1 MSRLFVLGCSFTNY
15 AWPTWADM
23 LGTEFEVYE
32 NWGYPGLGNQ
42 AICERLVELH
52 AREHLTKNDT
62 VIIQWTSHLR
72 NDYHT
77 TDTRREG
84 VLEGVGWKTC
94 GSIFNYIN
102 AELYSDEWIKT
113 FWDETSYTM
122 HLLNNIVLAQ
132 GLLKSIDCNWYM
144 TSMGELEKMN
154 SDYPDGLKGEVGST
168 NNIWKDIPPL
178 SMYKDLIANNRW
190 IRPVGTTAWNSK
202 IEHFKFKDLL
212 NTHKFTTDRHPSID
226 QHAEYLLT
234 QVKPKINNSQDL
246 SKLSRK
252 WIDKVNTIY
261 KNTHKDFENFCETIY
276 KDLPEWQGNRYRGF

>member
-32 NWGYPGLGNQ
+32 NWGYPGLGNR
-42 AICERLVELH
+42 AICERLIELH

-77 TDTRREG
+77 TDERRKG
-84 VLEGVGWKTC
+84 VLKDVGWKTC

-113 FWDETSYTM
+113 FWDETSFTM
-122 HLLNNIVLAQ
+122 HMLNNIALAQ
-132 GLLKSIDCNWYM
+132 GFLKNINCNWYM
-144 TSMGELEKMN
+144 TSMGKLEKMN
-154 SDYPDGLKGEVGST
+154 SDYPDSLQGEVGST
-168 NNIWKDIPPL
+168 SNIWKDVPALVI
-178 SMYKDLIANNRW
+178 YKDLISNNRW
-190 IRPVGTTAWNSK
+190 ISPVGTSAWNSK
-202 IEHFKFKDLL
+202 IDHFKFKGPDY
-212 NTHKFTTDRHPSID
+212 KFIIDRHPSVD
-226 QHAEYLLT
+226 QHAEYLL
-234 QVKPKINNSQDL
+234 QHVKPKINNSQNL
-246 SKLSRK
+246 SKLSKK
-252 WIDKVNTIY
+252 WIDKVNNIY
-261 KNTHKDFENFCETIY
+261 RNTHKDFDTFCETIY